1 MGPVHCPSQNR
12 PQPWE
17 KEGVV
22 VVEQEVLLPQALE
35 CQASRRKVPVLVL
48 KMKLDS
54 HEKKAEKGCCEII
67 TVLWKNESYATKHRV

>member
-1 MGPVHCPSQNR
+1 MGSLHCLSQNR

-35 CQASRRKVPVLVL
+35 CQASRRKVPVLVS

-67 TVLWKNESYATKHRV
+67 TVLWNESYATKHRV